1 MAQRY
6 GGQFSPTPGNKPG
19 ESPANEPGARFRG
32 RRASRVNIAARA
44 MFLVPLPLLFS
55 GLGEIAGGD
64 AVGMVVELGAF
75 ALLLISAVML
85 NEGLKADAAY
95 EARAIAKPPAVPR
108 KLFASVLTGLGVFLA
123 AGVAPGFNL
132 IGGVIFGVAA
142 GCAQLLAFGFDPM
155 KAKGGAA
162 TDDFEAERVARA
174 IDRAEETVAEI
185 MAAAGQIG
193 DRRLEGRVERL
204 IGQVREVFR
213 TVEADPRDLT
223 RARKFL
229 GVYLVGARDAT
240 RKFAELYSRTRNETA
255 REEYEAL
262 LTDLEASFRQHRQ
275 DLLADDKVSL
285 DVEIEVLR
293 ERLQQE
299 GV

>member
-6 GGQFSPTPGNKPG
+6 GGQFSPSPEGKPG
-19 ESPANEPGARFRG
+19 DTPSAEPGARFRG
-32 RRASRVNIAARA
+32 RQAARVNIAARA
-44 MFLVPLPLLFS
+44 MFVVPLPLLFS

-64 AVGMVVELGAF
+64 AFGMVVELGAF
-75 ALLLISAVML
+75 ALLIVSAVML

-95 EARAIAKPPAVPR
+95 AARAIAKPPAVPR
-108 KLFASVLTGLGVFLA
+108 KLLASILTGLGVLLA
-123 AGVAPGFNL
+123 SGVAPGFNL
-132 IGGVIFGVAA
+132 IGGIVFGAAA

-185 MAAAGQIG
+185 MTAASQIG

-204 IGQVREVFR
+204 ISQVREVFR

-240 RKFAELYSRTRNETA
+240 RKFAELYARTRNESA
-255 REEYEAL
+255 RVEYEAL
-262 LTDLEASFRQHRQ
+262 LTDLESSFRQHRQ
-275 DLLADDKVSL
+275 DLLADDKISL